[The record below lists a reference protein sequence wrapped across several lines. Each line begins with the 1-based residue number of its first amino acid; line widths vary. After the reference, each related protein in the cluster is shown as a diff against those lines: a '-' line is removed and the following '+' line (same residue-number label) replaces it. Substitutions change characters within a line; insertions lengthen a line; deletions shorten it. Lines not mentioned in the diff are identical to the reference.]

1 VSAPLVEL
9 RGVTVLLGGRA
20 ALREATFT
28 LREGESWAV
37 LGPNGSGKSTLLRTL
52 RGELW
57 PHHEGGGRRAFYL
70 EGAEGGARER
80 EPLGGARACMGP
92 AGQGWGPNGS
102 AGGAG
107 RHAPVGQ
114 TSPIGVRLRI
124 GLVSPEGQQEY
135 ARRDWALPVEAVVRS
150 GFTDEVWPPEA
161 ATTAQAARI
170 AEVLGELGIGALARR
185 SVLELSSGEARKVM
199 LARALVGRPRALF
212 LDEPCHGLDAP
223 SRAAFLGLV
232 SGVVRRGT
240 PIVLATH
247 RYEEL
252 LPEIGRVL
260 VMHGGR
266 ILAQGEREEVLHR
279 HPPAGGG
286 RTVAALS
293 PTLRGRG
300 EERADP
306 TATPAD
312 PLFVLERADV
322 CVDGTPVLH
331 DLSWTIRRGESWAVV
346 GPNGAGKSTL
356 LRLLVGDEQAM
367 PGGRVARLSLG
378 ERADVW
384 EVKARVG
391 IVSPELQA
399 RHRQDL
405 RVDDVVAS
413 GFGSSIG
420 LAEEPSPAQRAASA
434 RALAELGVAH
444 LSGRRIHGLSYG
456 ELRRVLLARAL
467 VRDPDLLVLD
477 EPCDGLDPESRQALL
492 AAVERL
498 CRAGRHVVLV
508 THHLA
513 DLVPSIT
520 HVLALERGRATYR
533 GPRAGWRPERRA

>member
-1 VSAPLVEL
+1 MSAPLVEL

-20 ALREATFT
+20 ALRGATFT

-57 PHHEGGGRRAFYL
+57 PHHDGGGERVFHL
-70 EGAEGGARER
+70 SGGAEE
-80 EPLGGARACMGP
+80 
-92 AGQGWGPNGS
+92 
-102 AGGAG
+102 
-107 RHAPVGQ
+107 
-114 TSPIGVRLRI
+114 SPIGVRLRI

-161 ATTAQAARI
+161 ATPAQASRI
-170 AEVLGELGIGALARR
+170 AEVLAELGIAALARR
-185 SVLELSSGEARKVM
+185 SVLDLSSGEARKVM

-223 SRAAFLGLV
+223 SRAAFLALV
-232 SGVVRRGT
+232 SGVVRRGP

-252 LPEIGRVL
+252 VPEIGRVA

-266 ILAQGEREEVLHR
+266 ILAQGNREEVLHR
-279 HPPAGGG
+279 HRQAARVGP
-286 RTVAALS
+286 ALS
-293 PTLRGRG
+293 PALPRPLAG
-300 EERADP
+300 EGDPPPTSDTSTASIADEVVRPERSDA
-306 TATPAD
+306 TASRSRRAPS
-312 PLFVLERADV
+312 PLFVLEHADV
-322 CVDGTPVLH
+322 HVEGTPVLH

-405 RVDDVVAS
+405 PVDDVVAS

-420 LAEEPSPAQRAASA
+420 LSEEPTPAQRAAAA
-434 RALAELGVAH
+434 RALGELGVSH
-444 LSGRRIHGLSYG
+444 LAGRRIHGLSYG

-492 AAVERL
+492 EAVERL
-498 CRAGRHVVLV
+498 GRAGRQVVLV
-508 THHLA
+508 THHLE

-520 HVLALERGRATYR
+520 HVLALERGRAVYQ
-533 GPRAGWRPERRA
+533 GPRAGWHAERPA